1 MPTLTIVYLDTSPL
15 APQNGPN
22 LERSGSSIHAA
33 MHHKVVS
40 KVNGHNDFDLVQAL
54 TAEAG
59 AVPLVEVVENPGLV
73 VLTGDV
79 DLV

>member
-1 MPTLTIVYLDTSPL
+1 
-15 APQNGPN
+15 
-22 LERSGSSIHAA
+22 

-40 KVNGHNDFDLVQAL
+40 KVNGHNDFDLAQAL
-54 TAEAG
+54 TAEDG